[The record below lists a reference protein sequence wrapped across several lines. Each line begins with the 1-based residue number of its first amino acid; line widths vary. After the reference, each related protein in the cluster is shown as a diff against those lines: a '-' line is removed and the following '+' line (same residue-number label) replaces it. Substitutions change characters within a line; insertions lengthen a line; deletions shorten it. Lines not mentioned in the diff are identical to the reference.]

1 MAVVNKEELEA
12 KVKEIYKEVARNPH
26 GDFHFEMGR
35 ILAEKLGYFPEDLDQ
50 VPRESIDSFA
60 GVGYH
65 FGLANIQAGEKV
77 LDLGSGSGMDVFVA
91 ALKAGGTGN
100 VTGLDMTEEQLKK
113 SEDLRL
119 KANLR
124 HVTFHEGYIESLPF
138 EDKSFDV
145 VISNGVI
152 NLSAEKEKVFQEIG
166 RVLRSGGRLAISD
179 IVTDK
184 ELTEEIILNA
194 DLWASCIGGAMQR
207 DLYRESIEDADMRI
221 LKVQEN
227 PQYQFLSKSALG
239 ATKSYGVRSISL
251 LAEKIGQ

>member
-12 KVKEIYKEVARNPH
+12 KVKEMYRGVARNPH
-26 GDFHFEMGR
+26 GEFHFEMGR
-35 ILAEKLGYFPEDLDQ
+35 SLAERLGYLPEELDQ

-91 ALKAGGTGN
+91 ALRVGDAGN
-100 VTGLDMTEEQLKK
+100 VMGLDMTEEQLKK
-113 SEDLRL
+113 SEVLRS
-119 KANLR
+119 KANLDK
-124 HVTFHEGYIESLPF
+124 VTFHEGYIESLPF
-138 EDKSFDV
+138 ENQSFDV

-166 RVLRSGGRLAISD
+166 RVLRSGGRMAISD
-179 IVTDK
+179 IVADK
-184 ELTEEIILNA
+184 EMTEEIILNA

-221 LKVQEN
+221 LTVQEN
-227 PQYQFLSKSALG
+227 PQYRFLSKSAIG
-239 ATKSYGVRSISL
+239 TTKNYGVRSISL
-251 LAEKIGQ
+251 LAEKIGH